1 MEERTLG
8 PLGWTRALKLFSAR
22 KTWVNAPRSGASA
35 NAICSEDNSGGTWTI
50 SPSEVAPLATEYV
63 ENGLNGEGEMEDS
76 VTDWVINMRIIGG
89 EEEEDVRERGGRAD
103 G

>member
-1 MEERTLG
+1 M
-8 PLGWTRALKLFSAR
+8 
-22 KTWVNAPRSGASA
+22 NAPRSGASA
-35 NAICSEDNSGGTWTI
+35 NGICLGDKSGRTCTI

-76 VTDWVINMRIIGG
+76 VTDWVINMRIIGCE